1 MEYNEI
7 LKNRFT
13 TFAWSEEK
21 VSDEVIRDV
30 AKEVYDYYPSKNLKF
45 PYTVDIVDNTNHQQR
60 KELHM
65 MCHRNT
71 DMNVEN
77 DKGNPQVLAPTLLV
91 FCNRNVEDLEVI
103 FQKVE
108 KRKAIGV
115 VNTDNIEIGIAV
127 TGFILGLTARGI
139 HTALC
144 QCLREQ
150 EKIAKLLDIDGFPYI
165 ILGVGY
171 NSESMY
177 YMDPRND
184 KERRIPYDSRVKTP
198 YIKPDFGSIYRF
210 KDK

>member
-30 AKEVYDYYPSKNLKF
+30 AKEVYDHYPSKNLKF
-45 PYTVDIVDNTNHQQR
+45 PYTVDIVDNTDYQQR
-60 KELHM
+60 KELHL

-91 FCNRNVEDLEVI
+91 FCNRNVEDLEVV

-127 TGFILGLTARGI
+127 TGFILGLTARGV

-184 KERRIPYDSRVKTP
+184 KERRIPYDSRIKTP
-198 YIKPDFGSIYRF
+198 YIKPDFESIYRF